1 MKHKRNWYRMN
12 QNKYDTFY
20 IADVVRINSYV
31 GYRGDPSYEEIEK
44 FDLRY
49 IMTGTEEELR
59 RRLIN

>member
-20 IADVVRINSYV
+20 IADVVRINSCV
-31 GYRGDPSYEEIEK
+31 GYRDEPSYQEVEK

-49 IMTGTEEELR
+49 ITTATEEEFSR
-59 RRLIN
+59 RMIN